1 MTSSPLTAAAAAA
14 RPDDLHGFLRYSLR
28 THADVLQAHAFL
40 LRRDL
45 LLGHPVPAGLL
56 LTAASASPPTH
67 ILRLL
72 IRHLP
77 PPLPLF
83 SLDAALRTLAPR
95 IPFSALLSVFATLLR
110 SHHPLFPDRF
120 SFPPL
125 LSAAAASSSPRLH
138 LPSARALHAQLIRRG
153 LLFSPPPHAANALL
167 HIYATAGHLPTARH
181 LYDEMPFRDV
191 ASCNTLMTAYAGAA
205 GGIHTARQLFDAM
218 LVRNA
223 VSWNVIINGYVKVKR
238 PEQAL
243 EVVRWMTEVGV
254 RGTATTMVGAATA
267 CARLGRLGAG
277 REVHCAF
284 LRRFKDDNLLVWT
297 ALLDMYG
304 KCRRV
309 EAARKVFDR
318 LSIRNLVCWNAMI
331 IGHCVY
337 GEPDDGIK
345 LFHEMIKPGQFC
357 FPRLVEKHKH
367 SSYICIFHTYVHNW
381 TSFAGN
387 MQPDGVTFIGILC
400 GCARLGLL
408 DDGKAY
414 FEQMSTIYNLK
425 PTFAHYWCMTN
436 LYVSVGLLEEAEV
449 LLRTAPEEL
458 KSRALGG
465 LLGLCRFRGEWGL
478 GERIALRLIELEP
491 SNNAHYA
498 LLCSVYAA
506 AGRWEEAHRVKNIIK
521 EGDVRFSPGY
531 RLVNLN
537 DIVKEFKHL
546 ERQPES
552 HEIYSILDGLVSELK
567 LGRRGNEQDGS
578 GIK

>member
-1 MTSSPLTAAAAAA
+1 
-14 RPDDLHGFLRYSLR
+14 
-28 THADVLQAHAFL
+28 
-40 LRRDL
+40 
-45 LLGHPVPAGLL
+45 
-56 LTAASASPPTH
+56 
-67 ILRLL
+67 
-72 IRHLP
+72 
-77 PPLPLF
+77 
-83 SLDAALRTLAPR
+83 
-95 IPFSALLSVFATLLR
+95 
-110 SHHPLFPDRF
+110 
-120 SFPPL
+120 
-125 LSAAAASSSPRLH
+125 
-138 LPSARALHAQLIRRG
+138 
-153 LLFSPPPHAANALL
+153 
-167 HIYATAGHLPTARH
+167 
-181 LYDEMPFRDV
+181 
-191 ASCNTLMTAYAGAA
+191 
-205 GGIHTARQLFDAM
+205 M

-223 VSWNVIINGYVKVKR
+223 VSWNVIINGYIKAKR

-243 EVVRWMTEVGV
+243 EVVRWMAEVGV

-318 LSIRNLVCWNAMI
+318 LSMRNLVCWNAMI

-345 LFHEMIKPGQFC
+345 LFREMIRPGEFC
-357 FPRLVEKHKH
+357 FPRLVDICFFQA
-367 SSYICIFHTYVHNW
+367 YISLSRTWV
-381 TSFAGN
+381 SFAGN
-387 MQPDGVTFIGILC
+387 VQPDGVTFIGLLC

-425 PTFAHYWCMTN
+425 PTFAHYWCMAN
-436 LYVSVGLLEEAEV
+436 LYGNVGLLEEAEV
-449 LLRTAPEEL
+449 LLRTVPEEL
-458 KSRALGG
+458 KARALGG

-491 SNNAHYA
+491 SNNANYA
-498 LLCSVYAA
+498 LLCSVYAT

-521 EGDVRFSPGY
+521 QGDVRFSPGY

-537 DIVKEFKHL
+537 GIVQEFKHL
-546 ERQPES
+546 ERQPENQ
-552 HEIYSILDGLVSELK
+552 ETCNLRWFGVRAEVRLQRK
-567 LGRRGNEQDGS
+567 
-578 GIK
+578 